1 VQPHLALGKS
11 GRNVE
16 EDVDVGAAH
25 YKFVDAA
32 YLGMLQ
38 DGRIVGWQ
46 YGRMYCARF
55 LSAIEAEGKAEA
67 QKLLSILACA
77 YQQLFMLTAAGKWG
91 RGTFPIPPLSSCCL
105 NTFHFHLCSGSRR
118 ELV

>member
-25 YKFVDAA
+25 YNFVDAA

-55 LSAIEAEGKAEA
+55 SWFSSNETTYLIFFFNI
-67 QKLLSILACA
+67 SI
-77 YQQLFMLTAAGKWG
+77 
-91 RGTFPIPPLSSCCL
+91 
-105 NTFHFHLCSGSRR
+105 
-118 ELV
+118 

>member
-1 VQPHLALGKS
+1 
-11 GRNVE
+11 
-16 EDVDVGAAH
+16 
-25 YKFVDAA
+25 
-32 YLGMLQ
+32 MLQ